1 MSQITNLAYFYE
13 RSRKV
18 RGGRAVWVKDSNGE
32 NRKNVLLGGTILNPN
47 KGFGHLWAA
56 QLVQYTPAEGC
67 LIFRSFEVSEN
78 AAAEATTI
86 KINGDGFSDAPEV
99 GMLLMAA
106 PNALVKEQ
114 VLPVYAFTSANPADT
129 SEIWATGKAAILS
142 SGSGETKVK
151 VVENSVA
158 GWEGK
163 IFVIKTD
170 DPDAATFY
178 TLYEEDGVT
187 EANVKV
193 KVGAQDGN
201 ALVAVS
207 YTGQSAKV
215 LSVSYDADGQFFSV
229 TLDNALGVV
238 TQGTILVEAAGE
250 EKSASASVLVPNPNT
265 FIEADVDLLPTEG
278 YGLDGTANYSISTV
292 HDKEAWIVKMQPL
305 PKYVLAKNRS
315 YIKGIFWI

>member
-67 LIFRSFEVSEN
+67 LIFRSFEVSD
-78 AAAEATTI
+78 AALANATTI
-86 KINGDGFSDAPEV
+86 KIKGDGFSDAPEV
-99 GMLLMAA
+99 GQYIMIA
-106 PNALVKEQ
+106 PNNVATSGN
-114 VLPVYAFTSANPADT
+114 YAKITA
-129 SEIWATGKAAILS
+129 
-142 SGSGETKVK
+142 
-151 VVENSVA
+151 VE
-158 GWEGK
+158 
-163 IFVIKTD
+163 
-170 DPDAATFY
+170 
-178 TLYEEDGVT
+178 
-187 EANVKV
+187 
-193 KVGAQDGN
+193 
-201 ALVAVS
+201 
-207 YTGQSAKV
+207 
-215 LSVSYDADGQFFSV
+215 YDAENAKFNV
-229 TLDNALGVV
+229 TLASALG
-238 TQGTILVEAAGE
+238 TALTGGEILVEADAAADAALAEPTG
-250 EKSASASVLVPNPNT
+250 KATVLVPNPNT

-305 PKYVLAKNRS
+305 TKYVLAKNRS

>member
-67 LIFRSFEVSEN
+67 LIFRSFEVSD
-78 AAAEATTI
+78 AALANATTI
-86 KINGDGFSDAPEV
+86 KIKGDGFSDAPEV
-99 GMLLMAA
+99 GQYIMIA
-106 PNALVKEQ
+106 PDDVETDGA
-114 VLPVYAFTSANPADT
+114 YAKITA
-129 SEIWATGKAAILS
+129 
-142 SGSGETKVK
+142 
-151 VVENSVA
+151 VE
-158 GWEGK
+158 
-163 IFVIKTD
+163 
-170 DPDAATFY
+170 
-178 TLYEEDGVT
+178 
-187 EANVKV
+187 
-193 KVGAQDGN
+193 
-201 ALVAVS
+201 
-207 YTGQSAKV
+207 
-215 LSVSYDADGQFFSV
+215 YDAENAKFNV
-229 TLDNALGVV
+229 TLASALG
-238 TQGTILVEAAGE
+238 TALEGGEILVEADAAADAALAQPTGE
-250 EKSASASVLVPNPNT
+250 ATVLVPNPNT

-292 HDKEAWIVKMQPL
+292 HDKEAWIAKMQPL